1 MTFEQRTIGNATL
14 YRGDA
19 LELLAAGLLKCDAI
33 VSDPPYGIGFQHGG
47 GGSGGAVSTILAASC
62 TDPIIGDD
70 APFDPSPWLRHAPPI
85 GDERAAHR
93 PVGRRS
99 LSRALARVRHAARLG

>member
-1 MTFEQRTIGNATL
+1 MKIAFQNENVTL
-14 YRGDA
+14 WHGDCREWSGKA
-19 LELLAAGLLKCDAI
+19 DA
-33 VSDPPYGIGFQHGG
+33 VLTDPPYGIGFQHGG